1 MDKCSRRE
9 ERSYPAIK
17 LILSHHSALKEKTLP
32 QSLGPFPSFPDLRL
46 SMFPDSHRSLIHL
59 FTHSSIHH
67 ASTCASIYPPIHP
80 PIYYPSL
87 IHLSTHTFIHPPT
100 HPTIHPSIHMYIH
113 PLIHPST
120 YQPVHPST
128 HTLSIPPSIYPPTHS
143 SIHPPTQPSI
153 HPSTHSFIHLFIY
166 PSIHLSWWLRWE
178 RICLQCWRLGVDLW
192 VGRIPWRR
200 KCLPTPVFLP
210 GESHQ
215 QRLLSIGLQRV

>member
-1 MDKCSRRE
+1 MFTQRRE
-9 ERSYPAIK
+9 IISGYKTHSISS
-17 LILSHHSALKEKTLP
+17 LIALKEKTLP

-46 SMFPDSHRSLIHL
+46 SMFPDSHHSLIHL
-59 FTHSSIHH
+59 FTHSSIHP
-67 ASTCASIYPPIHP
+67 CIN
-80 PIYYPSL
+80 L
-87 IHLSTHTFIHPPT
+87 CIHLPT
-100 HPTIHPSIHMYIH
+100 
-113 PLIHPST
+113 
-120 YQPVHPST
+120 HPST

-153 HPSTHSFIHLFIY
+153 HPSTHSFIHPFIY

-192 VGRIPWRR
+192 VGKIPWRR

-215 QRLLSIGLQRV
+215 QRLPSIGLQRVGHT